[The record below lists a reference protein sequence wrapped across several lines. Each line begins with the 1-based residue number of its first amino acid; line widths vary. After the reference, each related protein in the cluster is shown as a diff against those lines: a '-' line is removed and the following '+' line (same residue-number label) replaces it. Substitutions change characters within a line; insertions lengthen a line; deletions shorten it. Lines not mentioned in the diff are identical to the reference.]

1 MVVLHH
7 GSAKLVH
14 VALVQRQAE
23 DHLHTEGVS
32 DVLGFVLV
40 SGGVAVIGLV
50 LFRRHIDRLRLV
62 INRLGLVIDGLGH
75 VMDYWGRGRVVL
87 GMNSEYLL

>member
-1 MVVLHH
+1 M
-7 GSAKLVH
+7 
-14 VALVQRQAE
+14 
-23 DHLHTEGVS
+23 
-32 DVLGFVLV
+32 
-40 SGGVAVIGLV
+40 V

-62 INRLGLVIDGLGH
+62 INRLGLVIDGLWH

>member
-1 MVVLHH
+1 M
-7 GSAKLVH
+7 
-14 VALVQRQAE
+14 
-23 DHLHTEGVS
+23 
-32 DVLGFVLV
+32 
-40 SGGVAVIGLV
+40 SGGVAVIGVV

>member
-1 MVVLHH
+1 M
-7 GSAKLVH
+7 
-14 VALVQRQAE
+14 
-23 DHLHTEGVS
+23 S
-32 DVLGFVLV
+32 DVLRLVLV
-40 SGGVAVIGLV
+40 SGGVAVIGQI

-62 INRLGLVIDGLGH
+62 INRLGLVIDGLWH